1 MAYNTG
7 RESFPASIIAG
18 ATGFGEAR
26 LWELE
31 HAIEREAVKVS
42 FA

>member
-7 RESFPASIIAG
+7 RETFPASIIAN

-26 LWELE
+26 LWE
-31 HAIEREAVKVS
+31 IEQAAQREAVKVS